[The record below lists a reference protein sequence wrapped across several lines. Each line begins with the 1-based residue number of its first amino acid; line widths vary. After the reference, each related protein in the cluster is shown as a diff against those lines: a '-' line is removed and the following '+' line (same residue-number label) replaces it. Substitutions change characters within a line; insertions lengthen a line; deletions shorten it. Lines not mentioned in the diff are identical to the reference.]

1 MKGVNYFM
9 FKVQNFNN
17 KIYSNSN
24 ISSNNDIMEVVSSH
38 FLSDKFNTSL
48 LKSLLALGN
57 IGITVVDENFNIMIW
72 NNAMSTITGLHKI
85 DVLNSCLFEVFPFL
99 KKIQESDNLI
109 QDTTMNT
116 YSSSEYYNTIPEC
129 SFCHK
134 FKNTHGK
141 LRKVEIEFHSSQEK
155 DEHWTLILM
164 KDVTDKEL
172 LQNLSQRIEEE
183 DKLLKKLQE
192 IDKMKTEFFANIS
205 HELRTPI
212 NVILSATQILSMNL
226 HGQIPMNYE
235 KKETYYNSIKQNS
248 FRLIK
253 IINNL
258 IDITKLEAGYFKLS
272 CYNNDIIDVVEN
284 ITLSIA
290 SYVED
295 KSIELIFDTNVEE
308 KIIACDPE
316 KIERII
322 LNLISNALKFTNP
335 GGSILVTIKD
345 LGNEVKL
352 SVKDTGVGIPDD
364 KLGVI
369 FERFSQVDKTLERNK
384 DGSGIGLSLVKSLVE
399 LHGGR
404 IDVKSKFGEGS
415 EFIIT
420 LPAVLTN
427 EKAAIYE
434 NNFNDSL
441 VERIDIEFSDI
452 YK

>member
-1 MKGVNYFM
+1 ML
-9 FKVQNFNN
+9 KVQNLNN
-17 KIYSNSN
+17 KTHLNSN
-24 ISSNNDIMEVVSSH
+24 LPSNNDIMEVISSH
-38 FLSDKFNTSL
+38 FSSDKINASL
-48 LKSLLALGN
+48 LELLLTHTN
-57 IGITVVDENFNIMIW
+57 IGITVVDEQFNIIIW
-72 NNAMSTITGLHKI
+72 NNTMSKITGLHKA
-85 DVLNSCLFEVFPFL
+85 DVLNSCLFKAFPFL
-99 KKIQESDNLI
+99 KRI
-109 QDTTMNT
+109 QDIDGFIQDKTMNK
-116 YSSSEYYNTIPEC
+116 YLSCESYNPVPLF

-134 FKNTHGK
+134 FINSQGK
-141 LRKVEIEFHSSQEK
+141 LRKVEIEFYSSQEK
-155 DEHWTLILM
+155 TQNWTLILM

-172 LQNLSQRIEEE
+172 LQELYQKIEEE
-183 DKLLKKLQE
+183 DKLLKKLQ
-192 IDKMKTEFFANIS
+192 DMDNTKTEFFANIS

-212 NVILSATQILSMNL
+212 NVILSATQLLNMDL
-226 HGQIPMNYE
+226 HGQILMNRD

-258 IDITKLEAGYFKLS
+258 IDITKLEAGYYKL
-272 CYNNDIIDVVEN
+272 CCCNYNIIDVVEN

-295 KSIELIFDTNVEE
+295 KSIELIFDTDVEE

-335 GGSILVTIKD
+335 GGSILVTLKD
-345 LGNEVKL
+345 LEHEVKL
-352 SVKDTGVGIPDD
+352 SVKDTGTGIPQD
-364 KLGVI
+364 KLDGI

-404 IDVKSKFGEGS
+404 IDVKSKLGEGS

-427 EKAAIYE
+427 ERINTYE
-434 NNFNDSL
+434 SNLNDNL

>member
-1 MKGVNYFM
+1 ML
-9 FKVQNFNN
+9 KVQNSNN
-17 KIYSNSN
+17 KTYLNSSMPSND
-24 ISSNNDIMEVVSSH
+24 DIIEVVSSH
-38 FLSDKFNTSL
+38 FLMDKFNSSL
-48 LKSLLALGN
+48 LESLLIHAN
-57 IGITVVDENFNIMIW
+57 VGITVVDEHFNIIVW
-72 NNAMSTITGLHKI
+72 NNTMSKITGLHER
-85 DVLNSCLFEVFPFL
+85 DVINSCLFKAFPFFKEIPDIECFVENKTVNKYL
-99 KKIQESDNLI
+99 
-109 QDTTMNT
+109 
-116 YSSSEYYNTIPEC
+116 SSESYDPTPLC

-134 FKNTHGK
+134 FINNQGS
-141 LRKVEIEFHSSQEK
+141 LRKVEIEFCASKRK
-155 DEHWTLILM
+155 DENWTLILM

-172 LQNLSQRIEEE
+172 LKELSEKIEAE

-212 NVILSATQILSMNL
+212 NVILSATQLLAMDL
-226 HGQIPMNYE
+226 HGQLSMHHE
-235 KKETYYNSIKQNS
+235 KKEIYYNSIKQNS

-258 IDITKLEAGYFKLS
+258 IDITKLEAGYYKLS
-272 CYNNDIIDVVEN
+272 CCNYNIVDVVEN

-308 KIIACDPE
+308 KIISCDPE
-316 KIERII
+316 KIERIV

-335 GGSILVTIKD
+335 GGSIMVTLKD
-345 LGNEVKL
+345 LGHEVKL
-352 SVKDTGVGIPDD
+352 YVKDTGIGIPED
-364 KLGVI
+364 KLDLI
-369 FERFSQVDKTLERNK
+369 FERFSQVDRTLERNK

-399 LHGGR
+399 LHGGW
-404 IDVKSKFGEGS
+404 IDVKSKFGNGC

-427 EKAAIYE
+427 EKINTYE
-434 NNFNDSL
+434 NNLADNL
-441 VERIDIEFSDI
+441 VERINIEFSDI